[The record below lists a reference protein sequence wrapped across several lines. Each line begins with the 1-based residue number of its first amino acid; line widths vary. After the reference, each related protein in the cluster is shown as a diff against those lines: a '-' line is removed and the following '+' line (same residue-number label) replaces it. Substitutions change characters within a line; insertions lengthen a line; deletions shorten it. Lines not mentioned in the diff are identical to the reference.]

1 MQKEV
6 LGPSATQRVN
16 EGESTLGSIGVDF
29 KIDFYD

>member
-16 EGESTLGSIGVDF
+16 ETESRLSSIGVDF